1 MHILI
6 IPSEHFIT
14 QTQPL
19 GGIFQYHQAKALNN
33 AGHQIGVLSV
43 GYITPRYLVS
53 KYIYKKEE
61 KKENI
66 NIKREYKQLYF
77 PHRYML
83 FKILKNNYIKMA
95 DKLYKEYIKE
105 FGIPDIIHA
114 HNFLYAGIIAEFIKD
129 EYGVNYIVTEHSSSF
144 VRNKLSSGKIKSIEN
159 VAKNALKVTAV
170 SSSFN
175 NILKEYTKTNIDL
188 LPNIVDDFFFQK
200 EFQNKISK
208 NFIFLHIASLDK
220 NKNQELLIKS
230 FEKIAKLNHNVYLNI
245 AGSGYMKKYLESL
258 VKKLDI
264 QKQVNFLG
272 RISQEKVRDE
282 MMNSDCFVLSSNF
295 ETFGVVLIEA
305 LACGLPLIA
314 TKCGGPEDI
323 INKQN
328 GILMDVENQLQL
340 EDAMITMYKNAH
352 NYDKEKLRNYAK
364 EKFGEKTF
372 IENVIK
378 YYKVRIDNEE

>member
-33 AGHQIGVLSV
+33 VGHQIGILSV

-77 PHRYML
+77 PHRYIP
-83 FKILKNNYIKMA
+83 FKVLKANYIKMA

-114 HNFLYAGIIAEFIKD
+114 HNFLYAGIIAKFIKD

-282 MMNSDCFVLSSNF
+282 MMKSNCFVLSSNF

-314 TKCGGPEDI
+314 TECGGPKDI
-323 INKQN
+323 VNKQN
-328 GILMDVENQLQL
+328 GILIKTNNQLEL
-340 EDAMITMYKNAH
+340 KKAMLYMYENSYK
-352 NYDKEKLRNYAK
+352 YDREKLRNGAK

>member
-6 IPSEHFIT
+6 IPSEHFVT
-14 QTQPL
+14 QIQPL
-19 GGIFQYHQAKALNN
+19 GGIFQYHQAKALNSV
-33 AGHQIGVLSV
+33 GHQIGILSV

-77 PHRYML
+77 PHRYIP
-83 FKILKNNYIKMA
+83 FKVLKANYIKMA

-114 HNFLYAGIIAEFIKD
+114 HNFLYAGIIAKFIKD

-200 EFQNKISK
+200 KFQNKISK

-282 MMNSDCFVLSSNF
+282 MMKSNCFVLSSNF

-314 TKCGGPEDI
+314 TECGGPKDI
-323 INKQN
+323 VNKQN
-328 GILMDVENQLQL
+328 GILIKTNNQLEL
-340 EDAMITMYKNAH
+340 KKAMLYMYENSYK
-352 NYDKEKLRNYAK
+352 YDREKLRNGAK